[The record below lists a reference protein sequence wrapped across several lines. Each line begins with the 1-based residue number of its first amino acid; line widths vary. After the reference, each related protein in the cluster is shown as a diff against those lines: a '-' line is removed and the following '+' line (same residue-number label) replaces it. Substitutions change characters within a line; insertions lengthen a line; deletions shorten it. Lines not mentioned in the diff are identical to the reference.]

1 MQMFDLL
8 IFDLDGTLV
17 DSSAD
22 IIAAVNFTRQALDL
36 PIMDD
41 KEIIRLVGD
50 GTDKLVERLIGSEH
64 QDRYAEALATFI
76 AYYERHLLDNAILYS
91 GVTDVLDFFSHKK
104 KVIITNKRE
113 NMTRKITDELSLTAR
128 FDDIVGMGSTP
139 FRKPD
144 ARIVLPILARFRI
157 DSSHAIIFGD
167 GIADL
172 KLAKN
177 AGIKSCA
184 MLNGFTPREVLLG
197 LKPDYA
203 CEHLQE
209 LKSMFC

>member
-22 IIAAVNFTRQALDL
+22 LIESVNFTRRALEL
-36 PIMDD
+36 PILDN
-41 KEIIRLVGD
+41 KEIIGLVGD
-50 GTDKLVERLIGSEH
+50 GTDRLVERFIGSGEQH
-64 QDRYAEALATFI
+64 RYAEALAIFI
-76 AYYERHLLDNAILYS
+76 DYYEVHLLDNAALYP
-91 GVTDVLDFFSHKK
+91 GVTEVLDFFSHKK

-113 NMTRKITDELSLTAR
+113 NMTRKITDELSLTAH
-128 FDDIVGMGSTP
+128 FDDIIGMGSTP

-144 ARIVLPILARFRI
+144 PRIVLPVLERFGVGP
-157 DSSHAIIFGD
+157 SQAIIFGD

-177 AGIKSCA
+177 SDIKSCA
-184 MLNGFTPREVLLG
+184 FLSGFTPREVLLA
-197 LKPDYA
+197 LEPDFT

-209 LKSMFC
+209 IKTMFF